1 MPFKHNLSLFIFRR
15 DLRLH
20 DNTALIEAC
29 KDSKV
34 VIPSFFLDE
43 RLLES
48 KSNKYR
54 PNALQFMFESL
65 RELNDELLKKGSRVY
80 FFYGKNFFDEFKN
93 LLNNEKIDAVYTNED
108 YTPFSKKRDLQLKKI
123 CDEIGVEFK
132 SFFDLLLVRPGE
144 VLTNDNSPFKVFT
157 PFFKKARTKIIRKP
171 KKNIFDN
178 FYQKK
183 ISNEKNSKILSSFS
197 VNFNNDLFQKGG
209 RSNAVKTL
217 KNIDNFKKYN
227 QDRNIPY
234 INGTTGLSAHLRFG
248 TISIREF
255 YWVIRNKLGQ
265 SSQLIT
271 EIFWRDFYSHLAY
284 FFPHVFGSEF
294 NMKYQSLEWEN
305 NIEKFSKWC
314 SGETGFPIVDA
325 GMRQLNKT
333 GWMHNR
339 VRMIVASFLTKDLHV
354 DWKWGEKYFAS
365 KLVDYDPSSNN
376 GGWQW
381 AASTGADAQ
390 PYFRIFNPWLQQKK
404 FDPEAKYIKEWV
416 PELGNLSAAEI
427 HSLENSDMFS
437 NLNTDYPNP
446 IIDHKTESE
455 KAKVMYKFVT

>member
-1 MPFKHNLSLFIFRR
+1 MSFKYNLSLFIFRR

-29 KDSKV
+29 EDSKV
-34 VIPSFFLDE
+34 VIPAFFLDE

-48 KSNKYR
+48 KSDKYR

-65 RELNDELLKKGSRVY
+65 SELNEELIKKGSRIY
-80 FFYGKNFFDEFKN
+80 FFYGKNFFDEFKD
-93 LLNNEKIDAVYTNED
+93 LLKDEKIDAVYTNED

-123 CDEIGVEFK
+123 CDEIGVKFK
-132 SFFDLLLVRPGE
+132 SFFDLLLTRPGE
-144 VLTNDNSPFKVFT
+144 ILTNNNSPFKIFT
-157 PFFKKARTKIIRKP
+157 PFFNRARTKIIRKP
-171 KKNIFDN
+171 SKNIFDN

-183 ISNEKNSKILSSFS
+183 INNEKSIDILNIFLESS
-197 VNFNNDLFQKGG
+197 NKDLFQKGG
-209 RSNAVKTL
+209 RSYAVETL

-227 QDRNIPY
+227 QERDFPSIT
-234 INGTTGLSAHLRFG
+234 GTTRLSAHIRFG

-265 SSQLIT
+265 KNLLIT
-271 EIFWRDFYSHLAY
+271 EIFWRDFYTHLAY

-294 NMKYQSLEWEN
+294 NIKYQSLEWEN

-314 SGETGFPIVDA
+314 NGKTGFPIVDA

-339 VRMIVASFLTKDLHV
+339 VRMIVASFLTKDLHI
-354 DWKWGEKYFAS
+354 DWKWGEKYFSS

-404 FDPEAKYIKEWV
+404 FDPEAKYIKEWI
-416 PELGNLSAAEI
+416 PELRNLSAAEI
-427 HSLENSDMFS
+427 HGLQNSDMFS
-437 NLNTDYPNP
+437 NLNTDYLSP

-455 KAKVMYKFVT
+455 KAKTMYKSVF